1 MKEVK
6 KEKDC
11 ICHQNVS
18 KGARHIEII
27 AFFFC
32 QIALGQLQIQS
43 FSIFSFSGTR
53 GTSRIFFVWH
63 FLKHFGGLFKNLDS
77 VYFKQVFPSFLA
89 SPERE
94 APAGSSSRQPM
105 SYVDQAPGPPTGS
118 AVSRP
123 PPLPP
128 KSKSQSQS
136 DDSMDPIM
144 SSSGKLTE
152 FRIQDWLLSCDEQNN
167 NARE

>member
-1 MKEVK
+1 
-6 KEKDC
+6 
-11 ICHQNVS
+11 
-18 KGARHIEII
+18 
-27 AFFFC
+27 
-32 QIALGQLQIQS
+32 
-43 FSIFSFSGTR
+43 
-53 GTSRIFFVWH
+53 
-63 FLKHFGGLFKNLDS
+63 
-77 VYFKQVFPSFLA
+77 
-89 SPERE
+89 
-94 APAGSSSRQPM
+94 M

-167 NARE
+167 DTGIPRLVRF